1 VIAWDAS
8 LIRRMPIAGCT
19 AQVSVCVLRQEDGEP
34 SFEVTWS
41 PRRPERLTHEDIT
54 LFDRF
59 KAQAIAELRAELL
72 APSKPRKAD
81 SPSAKRTGW
90 SSTYPSNRTD
100 STFLSTTGALQ

>member
-19 AQVSVCVLRQEDGEP
+19 AQVSVCVLRQQDGEP

-41 PRRPERLTHEDIT
+41 PRRPERLTHEDIA

-59 KAQAIAELRAELL
+59 KAQAVSELRAELL
-72 APSKPRKAD
+72 ALSSSVRRRDPPPN
-81 SPSAKRTGW
+81 SPVKTEDHLGSIRQLVPHH
-90 SSTYPSNRTD
+90 STDR
-100 STFLSTTGALQ
+100 